1 MWNDFK
7 NLLDDMGKKKEFNKK
22 NLEKS
27 LEKEIA
33 IIVEGEN

>member
-7 NLLDDMGKKKEFNKK
+7 NLLDDMGNKKEFNKK
-22 NLEKS
+22 TLEKS

-33 IIVEGEN
+33 MIVKGEN

>member
-7 NLLDDMGKKKEFNKK
+7 NLLDDMGKKKEFSIKTLK
-22 NLEKS
+22 KS

-33 IIVEGEN
+33 IIIKGEN